1 MTATKKKKTVGRP
14 RKVVDNTATAEPK
27 PTVKDVLTLEQRMA
41 IGKARNAMA
50 NMVIA
55 YRQMRHPTTH
65 DVFALNE
72 AYDELQ
78 DVYHAAWSDR

>member
-1 MTATKKKKTVGRP
+1 MTATKKKRGVGRP
-14 RKVVDNTATAEPK
+14 RKVVDNTVEPAPK
-27 PTVKDVLTLEQRMA
+27 PTVKEVLTLEQRMA

-72 AYDELQ
+72 AYEDLQ
-78 DVYHAAWSDR
+78 DLYHAAWSEK